1 MARYVDS
8 LLIEGEQSVLR
19 TRPHWLSLMAES
31 KLGWGLWILAIVW
44 LVGVLWFN
52 VAPGPLRDLS
62 GAGIIVLVLI
72 GLAIFAWRYWHWW
85 ATDYVVTNRRLL
97 KVTGIL
103 NKRSTDS
110 SLEKIND
117 AILSQSFLGRI
128 FNFGTLEILTA
139 ADVPNDVYEMLNDP
153 KGFKKT
159 VLTQKHALETEYAY
173 GRQPTPPLRAEVP
186 MPPPPPAAAPAPA
199 PAPAPAL
206 EPAVPVAAA
215 VAESPVA
222 VETPVAEQPAR
233 DESVEVTE
241 TLSRL
246 ADLRD
251 EGAISAEEYEQKKD
265 ELLGRL

>member
-8 LLIEGEQSVLR
+8 LYMDGEHAVLK

-31 KLGWGLWILAIVW
+31 RAGWLLWILAIVW
-44 LVGVLWFN
+44 LIAVVWFN
-52 VAPGPLRDLS
+52 VGPGLIRDLS
-62 GAGIIVLVLI
+62 GAGIIVLIIV

-103 NKRSTDS
+103 NKHSTDS

-117 AILSQSFLGRI
+117 AILNQSWIGRI
-128 FNFGTLEILTA
+128 LNFGTLEILTA
-139 ADVPNDVYEMLNDP
+139 ADVPNDVYYMLKDP

-159 VLTQKHALETEYAY
+159 VLEQKHALETEYAY

-186 MPPPPPAAAPAPA
+186 MPPPPPAPPVQAPPQPAVDAAPA
-199 PAPAPAL
+199 
-206 EPAVPVAAA
+206 VAAA
-215 VAESPVA
+215 AA
-222 VETPVAEQPAR
+222 VDEAPAADASMDN
-233 DESVEVTE
+233 DESVEITE

-251 EGAISAEEYEQKKD
+251 EGAISAEEYENKKA

>member
-1 MARYVDS
+1 MARYSDS
-8 LLIEGEQSVLR
+8 LLTEGENVILR
-19 TRPHWLSLMAES
+19 SRQHWLALVARSQA
-31 KLGWGLWILAIVW
+31 GWLLWIVAIVL
-44 LVGVLWFN
+44 LVAVVWFN
-52 VAPGPLRDLS
+52 VGPGLLRDLS
-62 GAGIIVLVLI
+62 GAGVIALVVIGLIIV
-72 GLAIFAWRYWHWW
+72 AYRFWQWW

-117 AILSQSFLGRI
+117 AILSQSVFGRML
-128 FNFGTLEILTA
+128 NFGELEILTA
-139 ADVPNDVYEMLNDP
+139 ADVPNDLYHMLKDP

-159 VLTQKHALETEYAY
+159 MLTAKHNLETEYMY
-173 GRQPTPPLRAEVP
+173 RQAPTPPLRATTEATP
-186 MPPPPPAAAPAPA
+186 PPPPPPAPVEMAPAPA
-199 PAPAPAL
+199 AAVVTEASASTPAAPAMPDK
-206 EPAVPVAAA
+206 
-215 VAESPVA
+215 
-222 VETPVAEQPAR
+222 

>member
-8 LLIEGEQSVLR
+8 LLMEGENAVLR
-19 TRPHWLSLMAES
+19 TRPHWLSLAADS
-31 KLGWGLWILAIVW
+31 RAGWLLWILAIVW
-44 LVGVLWFN
+44 LVAVVWFN
-52 VAPGPLRDLS
+52 VGPGLFRDLS
-62 GAGIIVLVLI
+62 GAGVIVLVII

-103 NKRSTDS
+103 NKHSTDS

-117 AILSQSFLGRI
+117 AILNQSWIGRI
-128 FNFGTLEILTA
+128 LNFGTLEILTA
-139 ADVPNDVYEMLNDP
+139 ADVPNDVYNMLNDP

-159 VLTQKHALETEYAY
+159 VLEQKHALETEYAY

-186 MPPPPPAAAPAPA
+186 MPPPPPAPVQAAAPPPVEAAPLAAAAGAVEEAPA
-199 PAPAPAL
+199 
-206 EPAVPVAAA
+206 AA
-215 VAESPVA
+215 
-222 VETPVAEQPAR
+222 ETAK

-251 EGAISAEEYEQKKD
+251 EGAISAEEYEKKKE

>member
-8 LLIEGEQSVLR
+8 LLMDGEHAVLR
-19 TRPHWLSLMAES
+19 TRPHWLSLLADS
-31 KLGWGLWILAIVW
+31 RAGWLLWILAIVW
-44 LVGVLWFN
+44 LVAVVWFN
-52 VAPGPLRDLS
+52 VGPGLFRDLS
-62 GAGIIVLVLI
+62 GAGIIVLVII
-72 GLAIFAWRYWHWW
+72 GLAIFGWRYWHWW

-103 NKRSTDS
+103 NKHSTDS

-117 AILSQSFLGRI
+117 AILNQSWIGRI
-128 FNFGTLEILTA
+128 LNFGTLEILTA
-139 ADVPNDVYEMLNDP
+139 ADVPNDLYNMLNDP

-159 VLTQKHALETEYAY
+159 VLEQKHALETEYAY

-186 MPPPPPAAAPAPA
+186 MPPPPAGPPPGAPAPEA
-199 PAPAPAL
+199 AA
-206 EPAVPVAAA
+206 PVAAA
-215 VAESPVA
+215 PVA
-222 VETPVAEQPAR
+222 AASLADAPATDAPAR

-251 EGAISAEEYEQKKD
+251 EGAISAEEYEKKKE